1 MVKKLDA
8 LNMAKTM
15 LLENNIPDWQMSAEY
30 ILAVALKVEHS
41 DLFKIDAIDDKKYK
55 KYLKLISERCKHVP
69 LDKIIGYRDFYSLRI
84 PFNHNVLTPRQET
97 EILADIL
104 IKDIQEV
111 IKKNKFPTPL
121 ALLDL
126 CTGSGCLGLSV
137 AHNTN
142 VNVTMSD
149 ISKKAIK
156 IAKFNNK
163 YNNRLRVL
171 EQKSMINPNFVVS
184 DLFDNITCKYDLIVC
199 NPPYIK
205 TEELTKLEIEVRD
218 FDPILALDGG
228 KDGLD
233 FYRKI
238 IKSAPKFLNNENGL
252 GKIYFEIGVG
262 QSEKIV
268 KMLEKDFEDIQV
280 IKDYSNID
288 RFIIAKKVNKDV
300 K

>member
-1 MVKKLDA
+1 MVKKLEA
-8 LNMAKTM
+8 LNLAKKM
-15 LLENNIPDWQMSAEY
+15 LTESNIPDWQVSAEY
-30 ILAVALKVEHS
+30 ILSVALKIEHNN
-41 DLFKIDAIDDKKYK
+41 LYK
-55 KYLKLISERCKHVP
+55 VSTITDREYRRYIKLVSERCKHVP
-69 LDKIIGYRDFYSLRI
+69 LDKIIGYRDFYSLRF
-84 PFNHNVLTPRQET
+84 PFNKNVLTPRNET
-97 EILADIL
+97 ELLADRL
-104 IKDIQEV
+104 INDISEALN
-111 IKKNKFPTPL
+111 KNKFPSPL

-142 VNVTMSD
+142 VNVTLSD
-149 ISKKAIK
+149 ISKKAIR
-156 IAKFNNK
+156 IAKYNNK
-163 YNNRLRVL
+163 YNNKLRVL
-171 EQKSMINPNFVVS
+171 DQKSPVNPNFIVS
-184 DLFDNITCKYDLIVC
+184 DLFDNINCKYDIVVC

-238 IKSAPKFLNNENGL
+238 IKEAPKYLTSDNGL

-262 QSEKIV
+262 QSDSVV
-268 KMLEKDFEDIQV
+268 KMLEKNFEDIEV
-280 IKDYSNID
+280 VKDYSGID

>member
-1 MVKKLDA
+1 MVTKLQA
-8 LNMAKTM
+8 LTEAKR
-15 LLENNIPDWQMSAEY
+15 LLGEENIPDWQLSAEY
-30 ILAVALKVEHS
+30 ILAVALKCEHC
-41 DLFKIDAIDDKKYK
+41 DLYKIESLTDRQFK
-55 KYLKLISERCKHVP
+55 KYLKLIGQRCRHIP
-69 LDKIIGYRDFYSLRI
+69 LDKIIGYTEFFSLKI
-84 PFNHNVLTPRQET
+84 PYNHNVLTPRNET
-97 EILADIL
+97 ELLADKL
-104 IKDIQEV
+104 IKDIKDAY
-111 IKKNKFPTPL
+111 KKNKFASNL
-121 ALLDL
+121 NLLDL

-142 VNVTMSD
+142 VNVTLSD
-149 ISKKAIK
+149 ISKQAIK

-163 YNNRLRVL
+163 YNNKLRQL
-171 EQKSMINPNFVVS
+171 EKKSPINPNFVLS
-184 DLFDNITCKYDLIVC
+184 DLFDNIECKFDIIVC

-205 TEELTKLEIEVRD
+205 TEDLNSLEIEVRD

-238 IKSAPKFLNNENGL
+238 IKLAPEYLSCENGL

-262 QSEKIV
+262 QSQAIV
-268 KMLEKDFEDIQV
+268 KLLEKKFENIEV
-280 IKDYSNID
+280 IKDYSGID